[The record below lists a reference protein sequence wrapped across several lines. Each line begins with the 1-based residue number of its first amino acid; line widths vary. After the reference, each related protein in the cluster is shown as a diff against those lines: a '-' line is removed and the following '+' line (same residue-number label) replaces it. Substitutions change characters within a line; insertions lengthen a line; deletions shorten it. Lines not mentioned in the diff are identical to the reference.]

1 MNRNVKAHIAV
12 LIANIIY
19 GANYSIAKLIM
30 PVFIKPF
37 GFIVIRVLVSA
48 VLFFIS
54 SKIFVN
60 EKVERADKLKLVLC
74 SIFGVAVN
82 QLFFF
87 KGLSLTSPINAG
99 LIMVTNPIFVLLLVA
114 IFLNEKINLNR
125 IIGIIFGLTGAVLL
139 IVYGNRFSTT
149 NGNAVGDLFI
159 LLNSLSYAVYLVM
172 VKPLMTKY
180 HPITI
185 MRYIFFVGAFWV
197 LPFGFSEFNEINWS
211 EFTPDLWKALAF
223 VVVGTTFFAY
233 LFNTMALR
241 ELSPGTVSVYIYLQ
255 PAMAAFFAMALGKDQ
270 LSLIHIIAAT
280 FIFVGVYLSTKSAAK
295 V

>member
-30 PVFIKPF
+30 PAFIKPF

-54 SKIFVN
+54 SKIFIN
-60 EKVERADKLKLVLC
+60 EKVERAGKLKLVLC

-99 LIMVTNPIFVLLLVA
+99 LIMVTNPIFVLILVA
-114 IFLNEKINLNR
+114 IFLHEKINLNR
-125 IIGIIFGLTGAVLL
+125 IIGIIFGLAGAVLL

-149 NGNAVGDLFI
+149 NSNAVGDLFI
-159 LLNSLSYAVYLVM
+159 LLNSLSYAIYLVM

-197 LPFGFSEFNEINWS
+197 LPFGFAEFNEINWS

-280 FIFVGVYLSTKSAAK
+280 FIFVGVFLSTKSVAK

>member
-1 MNRNVKAHIAV
+1 MNRNIKAHIAV
-12 LIANIIY
+12 LVANIIY

-30 PVFIKPF
+30 PAFIKPF

-54 SKIFVN
+54 SKIFIN
-60 EKVERADKLKLVLC
+60 EKVAKEDKLKLVLC
-74 SIFGVAVN
+74 SIFGVAIN

-99 LIMVTNPIFVLLLVA
+99 LIMVTNPIFVLILVA
-114 IFLNEKINLNR
+114 IFLHERINLNR
-125 IIGIIFGLTGAVLL
+125 ILGIICGITGAVLL
-139 IVYGNRFSTT
+139 IVYGNRFATT
-149 NGNAVGDLFI
+149 NGNSLGDLFI
-159 LLNSLSYAVYLVM
+159 LLNSLSYAIYLVM
-172 VKPLMTKY
+172 VKPLMAKY
-180 HPITI
+180 HPLTI
-185 MRYIFFVGAFWV
+185 MKYIFIVGAIWV
-197 LPFGFSEFNEINWS
+197 LPFGFSEFNEIKWS
-211 EFTPDLWKALAF
+211 EFTPELWQALAF

-241 ELSPGTVSVYIYLQ
+241 ELSPGTVSIYIYLQ

-270 LSLIHIIAAT
+270 LSFIHIVAAA
-280 FIFVGVYLSTKSAAK
+280 FIFVGVYLSTKSIAK